1 MAKALYLEVIEDLPQ
16 LKKELKTSSNKIR
29 PRIMMLVIMK
39 KSKAMLT
46 KYELAEKVGVSHTS
60 ITIWRKTYSTG
71 GLSSL
76 LTHNQGGKR
85 REVITA
91 TVHKAIEKR
100 ITSSDNGFS
109 SYKTLQEWV
118 DEHYIPGI
126 KYITLLKY
134 VQEKFG
140 AKLKVARKSHINKDE
155 QAIEAFKKNPSSVR
169 KTH

>member
-1 MAKALYLEVIEDLPQ
+1 MSKALQLAVLEDLVQ
-16 LKKELKTSSNKIR
+16 LKRELKSSSNKIR
-29 PRIMMLVIMK
+29 PRIMMLIVMK
-39 KSKAMLT
+39 KSKTMLT

-60 ITIWRKTYSTG
+60 ITIWRKTYSTS
-71 GLSSL
+71 GLPSL
-76 LTHNQGGKR
+76 LKHNQGGKR

-91 TVHKAIEKR
+91 TTHKAIEKR
-100 ITSSDNGFS
+100 ITSNDNGFS
-109 SYKTLQEWV
+109 SYKELQEWV

-169 KTH
+169 ETY